1 MKRKLTLAGSIIAI
15 VSLAASLVAACL
27 MAYILL
33 PFLALGQ
40 ESNDPEMIVGLVTIA
55 VITLAP
61 CIFYLVPIILNIVNV
76 IGWNKPAESFA
87 RRKKLYI
94 TTIVFNFLA
103 LFVAVACSI
112 EVAELLAIYMG
123 IGVISIIGNILLIVD
138 LAKEG
143 KRVRALREQ
152 DAAIK
157 ANEIEE

>member
-15 VSLAASLVAACL
+15 VSLAASFVAACL

-33 PFLALGQ
+33 PFLALGR
-40 ESNDPEMIVGLVTIA
+40 ESADPETIVGLVTIA
-55 VITLAP
+55 VITLVP
-61 CIFYLVPIILNIVNV
+61 CVFYLVPIILNIVNA
-76 IGWNKPAESFA
+76 IGWNKSIESFA

-103 LFVAVACSI
+103 LIVAVACSI
-112 EVAELLAIYMG
+112 QVAELLAIYMG
-123 IGVISIIGNILLIVD
+123 TGVISIIGNILLIVD